1 MTWIRAHALHAR
13 LRGWMVTI
21 APLLVVVVVV
31 AGQCSGGSS
40 GY

>member
-1 MTWIRAHALHAR
+1 MTWRRAHALLTR

-21 APLLVVVVVV
+21 APLLLVVV
-31 AGQCSGGSS
+31 AGQCSGGTGGS